1 MKLFIK
7 KIDGCSSC
15 PNLYIK
21 YGSWGHR
28 SGYCGILNKYVSAI
42 DDAVYDDKKYKM
54 NYFDKIPE
62 DCPLSDVSE

>member
-28 SGYCGILNKYVSAI
+28 SGYCGMPILNLEPCGVKANRI
-42 DDAVYDDKKYKM
+42 
-54 NYFDKIPE
+54 NI
-62 DCPLSDVSE
+62 